1 MKLLLLSFLAVAVL
15 SAKQGKQTFT
25 GTITA
30 GSEPMDLS
38 EKKSCSVGS
47 EWEYIFN
54 CRKAEKEIAA
64 DHNLP
69 VDLFPRRQPLIEV
82 G

>member
-1 MKLLLLSFLAVAVL
+1 MVSPCMKRLIASLLAVVAL
-15 SAKQGKQTFT
+15 SAAQGKQTFT

-38 EKKSCSVGS
+38 EKKIVLG
-47 EWEYIFN
+47 
-54 CRKAEKEIAA
+54 RKRMGVYFQSREGQKG
-64 DHNLP
+64 NL
-69 VDLFPRRQPLIEV
+69 